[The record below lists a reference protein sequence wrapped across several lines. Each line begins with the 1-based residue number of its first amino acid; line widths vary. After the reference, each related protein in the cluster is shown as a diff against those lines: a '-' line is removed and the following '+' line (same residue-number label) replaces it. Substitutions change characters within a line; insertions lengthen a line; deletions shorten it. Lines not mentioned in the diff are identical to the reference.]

1 MKIKYRL
8 VLLFIFI
15 ILISTLPLALIILDR
30 EEKEKIALITDQGM
44 LNCRVL
50 ARSTMNILMAN
61 GGDIAT
67 SRVDAR
73 EMMAI
78 FTPLARSG
86 LVHADCAVV
95 SARPDTHGIVLAR
108 YSAPGFSGHGRDRI
122 DPGEMERL
130 TAGSVMKVVSI
141 PGVTGRFYEFAAPGF
156 PAGKDAI
163 CLGRLVFSE
172 EEVLK
177 PISRVRRLMYVL
189 IAAAILL
196 VSVVALVASRF
207 LSRPI
212 EELTEGVSKIDVG
225 DLGQKLPVRG
235 RGEIAKLA
243 TTFNHMLTM
252 IDLHLSRL
260 VETNRELRRLDALK
274 DEFLANT
281 SHELRTPVSGMIG
294 LAESLLAG
302 SSGPV
307 DESARRDLELIVQSG
322 RRLSRLV
329 GDILDFSRLKNSD
342 ISLELASVDL
352 HTVAELV
359 FSVLRP
365 VMERK
370 GIQAR
375 NLLES
380 GKWFAE
386 ADPNRLQQIIMNLA
400 GNAVKFTERG
410 SVSISARNDENGM
423 IAATVEDTGPGI
435 PADSLSRIFEPFE
448 QADGSISR
456 THGGTGLG
464 LTIVKK
470 LVELHGGAVSV
481 QSEEG
486 RGARFT
492 FTLHRAT
499 PAGDTARAVL
509 PAEPTTTSPS
519 IIEYEVKHPGSPI
532 EQRKIPGSHTILV
545 VDDDPVIL
553 RVLDSYLSLEGY
565 SVVTALSGS
574 EALEIIG
581 SGAAPDLIILD
592 VMLPRISG
600 YDVARAVRE
609 KHPSHELPIIMLT
622 AKNMPADAVTGISA
636 GANDFLVKPVG
647 REELAVRVNNLV
659 AMKESAREHRK
670 LDVLKRDLDIA
681 HEIQQSLI
689 LRTLPEI
696 RGASIAVRYQA
707 MAELGGDFYDI
718 HPLADGML
726 AVLIADVS
734 GHGIAAA
741 LICSMLRVA
750 YAFHLGETTDPATLM
765 ERINATMG
773 DLTHGQFI
781 TALFAAVDIPGR
793 KLSCASA
800 GHWPVALL
808 RDTGETVDF
817 PADTGIPFGWDPAAR
832 YAGSTLEL
840 RPGDRIVFFTDGLV
854 ECRDQSNDM
863 FGTERMIQASARERA
878 GSPEECAESILS
890 DLRAW
895 HGSTGFDDDVTLI
908 IIDID

>member
-8 VLLFIFI
+8 VLVFIFI
-15 ILISTLPLALIILDR
+15 ILISTLPLALLILDR
-30 EEKEKIALITDQGM
+30 EEKEKIALIADQGV
-44 LNCRVL
+44 LNCRLL
-50 ARSTMNILMAN
+50 ARSTRNILMAN
-61 GGDIAT
+61 GGDIPT

-78 FTPLARSG
+78 FTPLVRSG
-86 LVHADCAVV
+86 LVHADCAIV
-95 SARPDTHGIVLAR
+95 SARQDTHGIVLAR
-108 YSAPGFSGHGRDRI
+108 YSAPGFSSHGKDRI
-122 DPGEMERL
+122 DAGEMERL
-130 TAGSVMKVVSI
+130 ASWSVMNAITI
-141 PGVTGRFYEFAAPGF
+141 PGLHGRFYEFTAPGS
-156 PAGKDAI
+156 PSGKEAI

-172 EEVLK
+172 EEILK
-177 PISRVRRLMYVL
+177 PVSRVRRLMYAL

-196 VSVVALVASRF
+196 VSVVALVVSRF
-207 LSRPI
+207 ISRPI
-212 EELTEGVSKIDVG
+212 EELTQEVADIDVG
-225 DLGQKLPVRG
+225 NLGQKLSIRG
-235 RGEIAKLA
+235 SGEIGKLA

-302 SSGPV
+302 ASGPV
-307 DESARRDLELIVQSG
+307 DETARRDLELIVRSG

-329 GDILDFSRLKNSD
+329 GDILDFSRLKNRD
-342 ISLELASVDL
+342 ISLELGTVDL
-352 HTVAELV
+352 HAVAGLV

-370 GIQAR
+370 GIEAR
-375 NLLES
+375 NLLEP
-380 GKWFAE
+380 GTWFAE
-386 ADPNRLQQIIMNLA
+386 ADPNRLQQVIMNLA
-400 GNAVKFTERG
+400 GNAVKFTDQG
-410 SVSISARNDENGM
+410 YVSISARDDAAGM
-423 IAATVEDTGPGI
+423 TAVTVEDTGPGI
-435 PADSLSRIFEPFE
+435 PADSRTRIFEPFE

-470 LVELHGGAVSV
+470 LVELHGGTVSV

-486 RGARFT
+486 RGSRFT
-492 FTLHRAT
+492 FTLRRAT

-509 PAEPTTTSPS
+509 PLEPAAASPS
-519 IIEYEVKHPGSPI
+519 IIEDIPALPSVS
-532 EQRKIPGSHTILV
+532 RKLSGSHTILV

-553 RVLDSYLSLEGY
+553 RVLDNYLTLEGY
-565 SVVTALSGS
+565 SVVTALTGS
-574 EALEIIG
+574 EALELVE
-581 SGAAPDLIILD
+581 SGALPDLIILD

-600 YDVARAVRE
+600 YDVARAIRE
-609 KHPSHELPIIMLT
+609 KHPPHELPIIMLS
-622 AKNMPADAVTGISA
+622 AKNMPADAVTGIGA
-636 GANDFLVKPVG
+636 GANDFLVKPLG

-718 HPLADGML
+718 HSLGDGVL

-750 YAFHLGETTDPATLM
+750 YAFHLLETTDPAALM

-781 TALFAAVDIPGR
+781 TALFAVVDIPGR

-800 GHWPVALL
+800 GHWPAAIL
-808 RDTGETVDF
+808 RNHGEASHF
-817 PADTGIPFGWDPAAR
+817 PPDTGIPFGWDPAFR
-832 YAGSTLEL
+832 YTGATTEL
-840 RPGDRIVFFTDGLV
+840 ASGDRIVCYTDGLV
-854 ECRDQSNDM
+854 ECRNASNEL
-863 FGTERMIQASARERA
+863 FGTERTIQASARERA

-890 DLRAW
+890 GLRAW
-895 HGSTGFDDDVTLI
+895 HGARGFDDDVTLI